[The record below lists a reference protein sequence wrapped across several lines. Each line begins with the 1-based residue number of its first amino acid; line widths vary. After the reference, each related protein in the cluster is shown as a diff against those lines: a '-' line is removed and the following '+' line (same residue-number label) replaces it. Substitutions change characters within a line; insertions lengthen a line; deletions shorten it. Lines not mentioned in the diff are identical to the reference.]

1 MELSISLLLTV
12 LVLLNSE
19 RVESVVA
26 LLLLALLI
34 GMLVVSSS
42 RVLSNRIQI
51 VVHDYLLSIDAG
63 SNAEL

>member
-1 MELSISLLLTV
+1 MLTV

-26 LLLLALLI
+26 LLLHALLI

-51 VVHDYLLSIDAG
+51 VVHDYLLSIDVG

>member
-1 MELSISLLLTV
+1 MELFISLLLTV

-26 LLLLALLI
+26 LLLHALLI

-51 VVHDYLLSIDAG
+51 VVHDYLLSIDVG

>member
-1 MELSISLLLTV
+1 MELSVSLLLTV

-42 RVLSNRIQI
+42 RALSNRIQI